1 MGKCNLEGKG
11 ELGNAASKVQR
22 THIVGGTLK
31 WCWS

>member
-1 MGKCNLEGKG
+1 MDKCNLEGKG